1 MGQVRF
7 TVLADGRMRQMATCE
22 MCGAVLTPDEDE
34 ALIDALEQHSQWHYA
49 MAATAEEIKA
59 ELREQGWKL

>member
-22 MCGAVLTPDEDE
+22 ACGAVLTPGEDE
-34 ALIDALEQHSQWHYA
+34 TLIVALEQHSQWHYA
-49 MAATAEEIKA
+49 MQATAEEIKT
-59 ELREQGWKL
+59 ELREQGFKL

>member
-22 MCGAVLTPDEDE
+22 MCGAVLTPAEDE
-34 ALIDALEQHSQWHYA
+34 LLIDALEQHSQWHYA
-49 MAATAEEIKA
+49 MQATAEEIKT
-59 ELREQGWKL
+59 ELREQGFKL